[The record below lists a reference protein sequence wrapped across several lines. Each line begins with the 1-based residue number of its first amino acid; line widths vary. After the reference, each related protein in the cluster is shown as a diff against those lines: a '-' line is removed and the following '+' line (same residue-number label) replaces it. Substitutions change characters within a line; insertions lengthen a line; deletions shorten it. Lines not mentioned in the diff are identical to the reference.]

1 MSRSNRLFQPR
12 IARWFAGLVG
22 GTLWLTALWVTQVE
36 AAVVGS
42 RSGGS
47 PVGQDDG
54 DLAAELG
61 LEPSEYGRL
70 RATERLGIDDPDL
83 RTALDFL
90 AQRPFRLLP
99 TEERGPVR
107 RVSGH
112 LLRLIRHRASSEAE
126 EGWIY
131 ECWVRLAEDLAGS
144 VAVGDG
150 GEVAAAPA
158 GSTFRV
164 LTRHIPRDWGRLEWQ
179 ADGPGRFQW
188 AADSDQALWMVS
200 ALTIDLGVSQVVAS
214 AGVAEA
220 SDAEA
225 GPRWPTGL
233 AKRLEWREDSAV
245 AVTLGLAGAA
255 SVSPGRAEAWARL
268 GRAGFDLGLWDSV
281 AAGQRRPLTP
291 ADNEPFYQLLRI
303 SPELT
308 SADAAEP
315 LPIRDLIR
323 QPQEHVGQPF
333 RVQAVVKQVTRVPS
347 DAGDRGTQLGV
358 TEYYLLHALVPLPR
372 PLRLKFD
379 GERQI
384 EYSQHF
390 PVVIATRRLPAGLEV
405 GDQGRQWVAGQG
417 VFFKLWSY
425 QSQRSQAAG
434 VEQWAPLLVA
444 DDLQRSGPLDTGN
457 PPWPIG
463 GLLLIPLGLSLL
475 FLLWA
480 GFRSVGR

>member
-1 MSRSNRLFQPR
+1 MSSSDRWAQPR
-12 IARWFAGLVG
+12 VAKWFAGLVA
-22 GTLWLTALWVTQVE
+22 GTLLLAALLVSQLE
-36 AAVVGS
+36 AAVVWS
-42 RSGGS
+42 WPGGS
-47 PVGQDDG
+47 SLGQDDG
-54 DLAAELG
+54 DVAAELG

-70 RATERLGIDDPDL
+70 RAAERLGIDDPEL
-83 RTALDFL
+83 RAALDFL
-90 AQRPFRLLP
+90 ARRPFRLLP
-99 TEERGPVR
+99 AEERGPVR
-107 RVSGH
+107 RVTGQ
-112 LLRLIRHRASSEAE
+112 LLRLIRHRVSAEAE

-131 ECWVRLAEDLAGS
+131 ECWVRLAQDLAGS

-150 GEVAAAPA
+150 VEVPSAPA

-164 LTRHIPRDWGRLEWQ
+164 LTRQVPRDWGRLEWQ
-179 ADGPGRFQW
+179 AAGPGRFQW
-188 AADSDQALWMVS
+188 SAGSEDGLWMVS
-200 ALTIDLGVSQVVAS
+200 ALTFDLGVSQVVAS
-214 AGVAEA
+214 ALAADEL
-220 SDAEA
+220 DAEA
-225 GPRWPTGL
+225 TPRCSTGL
-233 AKRLEWREDSAV
+233 AKRLEWREASPAAV
-245 AVTLGLAGAA
+245 RLGLASAA

-291 ADNEPFYQLLRI
+291 ADNEPFYQLLRV
-303 SPELT
+303 SPELP
-308 SADAAEP
+308 AAESAQP

-323 QPQEHVGQPF
+323 QPQGHVGEPF

-358 TEYYLLHALVPLPR
+358 THYFLLHALVPLPR

-444 DDLQRSGPLDTGN
+444 DDLQVSRPPDTGN

-480 GFRSVGR
+480 GLRSIGR